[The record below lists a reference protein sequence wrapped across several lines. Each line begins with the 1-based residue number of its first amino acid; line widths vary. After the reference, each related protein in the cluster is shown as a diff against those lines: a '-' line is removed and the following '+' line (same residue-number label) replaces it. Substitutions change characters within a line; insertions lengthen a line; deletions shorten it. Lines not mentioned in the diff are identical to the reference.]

1 MGVFSMLL
9 DEIRDVHGHLVD
21 LRGVVLL
28 DVAEDADVVRRH
40 VAHAAMDEWM
50 GWTDGRMIK
59 NRQTNTD
66 ELTDRR
72 TDDG

>member
-40 VAHAAMDEWM
+40 VAHAAMDGM
-50 GWTDGRMIK
+50 DGWTD
-59 NRQTNTD
+59 D
-66 ELTDRR
+66 
-72 TDDG
+72 

>member
-1 MGVFSMLL
+1 
-9 DEIRDVHGHLVD
+9 
-21 LRGVVLL
+21 LL